1 MYLNGGQGVILKMPL
16 EYLNLYQLFVNDIAG
31 GNIYIYL
38 GLAFAMIAF
47 FSAQYRFPNQ
57 VTLMMFGLF
66 GLLMAV
72 ISQSLL
78 IMVLYIFGGL
88 FVWGLLKVI
97 KDV

>member
-1 MYLNGGQGVILKMPL
+1 M
-16 EYLNLYQLFVNDIAG
+16 NDIAG

-47 FSAQYRFPNQ
+47 FAAQYRFPNQ

-72 ISQSLL
+72 ISENLL
-78 IMVLYIFGGL
+78 IMVIYIFSAA
-88 FVWGLLKVI
+88 FIYGLLKVI
-97 KDV
+97 KDGIQMVYMMIHTSQD